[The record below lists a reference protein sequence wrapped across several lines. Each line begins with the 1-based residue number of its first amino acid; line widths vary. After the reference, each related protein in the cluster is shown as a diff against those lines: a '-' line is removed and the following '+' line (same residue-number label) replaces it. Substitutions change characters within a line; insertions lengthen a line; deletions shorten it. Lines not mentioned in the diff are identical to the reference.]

1 MYQIKQLPEDF
12 VVEEIMELKKSD
24 NGKYTYFSL
33 KKNNLNSEEALQEI
47 AAFIRKPRKWF
58 GYSGNKDKHAIT
70 TQYCSVQGKMGSIS
84 LPGLE
89 AKVLGNGDEEIHLGM
104 HTANKF
110 IITVRNL
117 ASSDLEAFQNNYL
130 RLQQRKFKFVNHFDS
145 QRFSSANPEV
155 GKAMIV
161 KDFEKAASLISGH
174 PEIQA
179 YLDEHPRDYV
189 GALRRLPQK
198 TLQFYIHAYQ
208 SKLWNMLAA
217 NGKDGMIPL
226 LGFGTENLSQ
236 EAKQLLA
243 DEGITLRDF
252 IIRQLPVSAEGH
264 EREYYAQATDFQI
277 AETGED
283 ELNKGKSKITISF
296 TLPKAS
302 YATILVKELFGS
314 VEQAEKTFQPK

>member
-1 MYQIKQLPEDF
+1 MYAIKQMPEDF

-33 KKNNLNSEEALQEI
+33 KKKNLNSEQAIQDI
-47 AAFIRKPRKWF
+47 AAFVRKPRKWF
-58 GYSGNKDKHAIT
+58 GYSGNKDKQAIT
-70 TQYCSVQGKMGSIS
+70 TQYCSFQGKMGNLS
-84 LPGLE
+84 LPGIE
-89 AKVLGNGDEEIHLGM
+89 VKVLGNGDEEIHLGM
-104 HTANKF
+104 HTANRF

-117 ASSDLEAFQNNYL
+117 ASSDLQAFQNNCLEL
-130 RLQQRKFKFVNHFDS
+130 RQRKFRFANYFDS
-145 QRFSSANPEV
+145 QRFSSANPEI

-161 KDFEKAASLISGH
+161 KDFEKAASLVSGH

-179 YLDEHPRDYV
+179 YLDEHPRDFV

-217 NGKDGMIPL
+217 QGNDGMIPL
-226 LGFGTENLSQ
+226 LGFGTEKLSA
-236 EAKQLLA
+236 EAKKLLA

-264 EREYYAQATDFQI
+264 EREYYAYAADFQI
-277 AETGED
+277 VGTEDD
-283 ELNKGKSKITISF
+283 ELNKGKSKITLSF

-302 YATILVKELFGS
+302 YATILVRELF
-314 VEQAEKTFQPK
+314 KMLCN